1 MVDDDEARQ
10 HIVDAAAKLFAV
22 HGYGGTDVRMVAK
35 EADVPIRT
43 VRRLTG
49 TRAELFKRVMATRVT
64 SRAAE
69 QLAEAVADPGA
80 SPPLAALLTAA
91 QEIFTA
97 PARSW
102 DVLELEALT
111 RANLDDDLRTIES
124 ARIQR
129 RVNNLKAI
137 IKQSS
142 TAGGVDPDVDADALA
157 HFTLA
162 LSAGLAIIDPVI
174 GSRPRLEHW
183 NALMA
188 RIGTSVAPADMLLL
202 PEHEAGA
209 RWRVRIDIPDRPGGL
224 ARLVRAMGSLHMSTV
239 SAQVVGSGDG
249 TRTIDL
255 ALISPAQVSQDAILA
270 AALSAGSNAYITVG
284 TAADGVDTPT
294 RTLDFASELV
304 RTPSWGPQAA
314 ARLVEADHVEVQG
327 AAEGEDDSVNVMR
340 LQWTPDLHVV
350 LRRNWAPFAGAEQ
363 TRASALLR
371 LSAAIAD
378 RAGEED
384 EFHWVEPI
392 RNGTAWI
399 RLAHPDD
406 ARAITEMHHRCSER
420 SRYLRYFSLRDWRD
434 VQLRRL
440 AGGHR
445 GATLVAMSEPGKVV
459 ALGNVF
465 PEGPEDQRTR
475 AEVAIIVEDAY
486 QGRGLGTA
494 LFRRQLQMAQRLGFS
509 EVTAVVLAENKG
521 MLHLLK
527 TSGLTWTSSISSGI
541 ATMRAALP
549 QPTLTAS
556 SDSLVDE

>member
-10 HIVDAAAKLFAV
+10 RIVDAAARLFAV
-22 HGYGGTDVRMVAK
+22 HGYGGTNVRMVAK

-49 TRAELFKRVMATRVT
+49 TRAELFKLVMATRVT

-80 SPPLAALLTAA
+80 TPPLAALLTAA

-97 PARSW
+97 PGRSW

-111 RANLDDDLRTIES
+111 RANLDADLRAIES

-129 RVNNLKAI
+129 RVDNLKAI
-137 IKQSS
+137 IKQTSA
-142 TAGGVDPDVDADALA
+142 AGGVDSDVDVDALA

-162 LSAGLAIIDPVI
+162 LSAGLAIVDPVI
-174 GSRPRLEHW
+174 SNRPRLEHW

-188 RIGTSVAPADMLLL
+188 RIGASVAPLDMLLL
-202 PEHEAGA
+202 PEHQAGA
-209 RWRVRIDIPDRPGGL
+209 RWRVRVDVPDRPGGL
-224 ARLVRAMGSLHMSTV
+224 ARLVRAMGLLHMYTV
-239 SAQVVGSGDG
+239 SAQVVGSGNG

-255 ALISPAQVSQDAILA
+255 ALISPAQVSRDAILA
-270 AALSAGSNAYITVG
+270 AALSAGSNAYITEG
-284 TAADGVDTPT
+284 TADDGVDTPT
-294 RTLDFASELV
+294 RTLDFASEVV

-314 ARLVEADHVEVQG
+314 ARLVEADHVEVQA
-327 AAEGEDDSVNVMR
+327 AAEGEDDRVNVMR

-350 LRRNWAPFAGAEQ
+350 LRRDWAPFAGAEQ

-371 LSAAIAD
+371 LAAAISD
-378 RAGEED
+378 RMGDDD

-392 RNGTAWI
+392 KDGTAWI

-406 ARAITEMHHRCSER
+406 AGAITDMHHRCSER
-420 SRYLRYFSLRDWRD
+420 TRYLRYVSLRDWRD
-434 VQLRRL
+434 IQLRRL

-445 GATLVAMSEPGKVV
+445 GATLVAMSEPGRVV

-465 PEGPEDQRTR
+465 PEENESRASS
-475 AEVAIIVEDAY
+475 AEVAIIVEDDY

-494 LFRRQLQMAQRLGFS
+494 LLRRQLQLARRLGFT
-509 EVTAVVLAENKG
+509 EVTAEVLADNKG

-527 TSGLTWTSSISSGI
+527 TSELTWTGSTSNGVS
-541 ATMRAALP
+541 TMRATIPALP
-549 QPTLTAS
+549 EAP
-556 SDSLVDE
+556 